1 MFCTF
6 FFIAVPT
13 AIVAYNIIDH
23 YYPGK
28 LKRYGLKASWYVL
41 DLTSKFEIFSE
52 NKFKDLKCII
62 YKKAPP
68 PRAPHIKLIRGAT
81 EFGNYDLKHFLE
93 MKEGINEPCDFAIYE
108 IPVNNNKYDNYYILY
123 EDYKDIVEIKY
134 NNLCS
139 FNFLNMVRFNF
150 TADSTREIYNLD
162 FGRKQF
168 IIAGNKLF
176 DRKFLKW
183 YLKTNNNVDLGDNEK
198 YTVSF
203 IDHNMLYNTID
214 ENFYIEIKKNTYE
227 IKEHKPNQPAAIEN
241 NI

>member
-108 IPVNNNKYDNYYILY
+108 IPVNNNKYDNYCILY

-139 FNFLNMVRFNF
+139 FNFLNMVRFHF
-150 TADSTREIYNLD
+150 TDSTSEIYNLD

-183 YLKTNNNVDLGDNEK
+183 YLKTNNNVDLGDDEK